1 MGEEWRSEDWTGGHP
16 ANNTRWSRD
25 RDVTRT
31 HRVLDELLE
40 DARALRVVEEDLTK
54 PRGEVHLLP
63 EVIPLVARDV
73 HRCWAPLSVQCV
85 NASSDGKEHVF
96 F

>member
-54 PRGEVHLLP
+54 PRGEVHLLS
-63 EVIPLVARDV
+63 EVIPERGVALVARDV
-73 HRCWAPLSVQCV
+73 HRCWAPHSV
-85 NASSDGKEHVF
+85 SDVCERIVR
-96 F
+96 

>member
-1 MGEEWRSEDWTGGHP
+1 M
-16 ANNTRWSRD
+16 
-25 RDVTRT
+25 TRT

-73 HRCWAPLSVQCV
+73 HRCWAPLSLSVCV
-85 NASSDGKEHVF
+85 NASDRPMRKHVF
-96 F
+96 DD

>member
-1 MGEEWRSEDWTGGHP
+1 M
-16 ANNTRWSRD
+16 
-25 RDVTRT
+25 TRT

-54 PRGEVHLLP
+54 PRGEVHLLSEIIP
-63 EVIPLVARDV
+63 ERGVALVARDV

-85 NASSDGKEHVF
+85 NASSDEKVF
-96 F
+96 DD